1 MLPDTR
7 RRCPYFVHE
16 DHLPMNPRK
25 MLACGPSRPV
35 QRFQYSFLWK
45 PGVQIKSQ
53 QGKSGAPRQC
63 HDHLETMQ
71 QIMSRDTSRDC
82 CRVSLS
88 ACKRSFRSQMFCY
101 TPSPSRTLSP
111 SSFYLARPGDARP
124 VHPSIH
130 SLREG
135 CTIAPAVL
143 RSPGEHSNISHTA
156 LPHPR
161 CNSTSWIVHSPQESN
176 ILTRQFTKSSR
187 NICLD
192 KPELQGHVTLR
203 WTYSSLRAY
212 TEYSFEGREYVG
224 AGDMELHFSPL

>member
-1 MLPDTR
+1 MQVDPLSAGRRKQQYCPTTNNCPCSIDQSSNQSRMLPDTR

-16 DHLPMNPRK
+16 DHLPIDARK
-25 MLACGPSRPV
+25 MLAFGPSRPV
-35 QRFQYSFLWK
+35 QKFQRSSLLK

-53 QGKSGAPRQC
+53 QGKFGAPRQC

-111 SSFYLARPGDARP
+111 SSFYLARPGDACP

-156 LPHPR
+156 LPHPPLQF
-161 CNSTSWIVHSPQESN
+161 HKLDSPQSTG
-176 ILTRQFTKSSR
+176 IK
-187 NICLD
+187 
-192 KPELQGHVTLR
+192 
-203 WTYSSLRAY
+203 
-212 TEYSFEGREYVG
+212 
-224 AGDMELHFSPL
+224 HFDSPVYEVEQERMPR